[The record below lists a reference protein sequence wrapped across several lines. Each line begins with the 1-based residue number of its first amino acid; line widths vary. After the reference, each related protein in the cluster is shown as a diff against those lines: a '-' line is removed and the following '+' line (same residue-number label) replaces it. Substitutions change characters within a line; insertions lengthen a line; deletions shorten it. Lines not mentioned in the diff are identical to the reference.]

1 MYGYSSCK
9 SPWVVYIQIKLDYS
23 SLPKSAGTCF
33 SYMNIIEY
41 EYEYMN
47 TIIYMWIYEYIYI
60 EYMNIYLY
68 MYIEYIR
75 QLLWIQD
82 VWIICSQVP
91 LRRFLP
97 FYPNPQGVD
106 HLGTHHLFVHICS
119 MNYLAAIHHNRL
131 FIMKMCYKTPYTPY
145 ITIIFL
151 WFDSFDSP

>member
-1 MYGYSSCK
+1 MVILHAKVHELYTYK
-9 SPWVVYIQIKLDYS
+9 SNWITHPYQNPQAHVFPIWIL
-23 SLPKSAGTCF
+23 LNMN
-33 SYMNIIEY
+33 MNIWILLY
-41 EYEYMN
+41 
-47 TIIYMWIYEYIYI
+47 IWIYEYIYIYI

-68 MYIEYIR
+68 MYIECIR